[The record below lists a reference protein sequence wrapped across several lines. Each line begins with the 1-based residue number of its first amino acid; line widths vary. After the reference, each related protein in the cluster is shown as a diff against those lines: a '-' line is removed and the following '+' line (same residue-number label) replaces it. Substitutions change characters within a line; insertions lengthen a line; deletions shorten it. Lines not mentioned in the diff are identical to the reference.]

1 MTRIPSAVPVQS
13 SSSRSSSQANDLRDL
28 DLDQFLRLLIVEM
41 QNQDPLN
48 PMDNSEILQ
57 QISQIRSIGATDQL
71 SETLQAVLTGQNL
84 STASGLIGKQVTALS
99 DFGENVTGIVDRV
112 SVEVNPEDN
121 TDRTLKVHIGNQSFD
136 LNNIREILE
145 QESEGST

>member
-1 MTRIPSAVPVQS
+1 MTRIPAAGATQAS
-13 SSSRSSSQANDLRDL
+13 SGLSSQGNSLKDL
-28 DLDQFLRLLIVEM
+28 DLDQFLKLLIVEM

-57 QISQIRSIGATDQL
+57 QISQIRTIGATDQL
-71 SETLQAVLTGQNL
+71 SETLQSVLTGQNL
-84 STASGLIGKQVTALS
+84 STASGLIGKQVTALT
-99 DFGENVTGIVDRV
+99 DLGKNVTGIVDRV

-121 TDRTLKVHIGNQSFD
+121 TDRTLKVHIGNQSVD

-145 QESEGST
+145 QESEGSV